1 MAKAKSFDL
10 RSAEAHFKRV
20 LMYAPGMLGN
30 EAVNF
35 FTNSFRQQGWLGNS
49 FTPWRARKASKWGK
63 KDKRKGRAILIDSGR
78 LRRSIRIVSNTRGI
92 VIIGTDVPYA
102 KAHNEGMSLG
112 LIQTV
117 RAHKRRITKL
127 GITGRKTLKTR
138 TRIEFG
144 RVDNGSTMVKSHKRR
159 INQRIPQRQFMGN
172 SPYLTA
178 KLNRILQA
186 ELMKGLR

>member
-1 MAKAKSFDL
+1 MAKAKTFDL
-10 RSAEAHFKRV
+10 RKAEEHFKRV

-49 FTPWRARKASKWGK
+49 FQKWPSRKVSKWGK
-63 KDKRKGRAILIDSGR
+63 ADKRKGRAILVDSGR
-78 LRRSIRIVSNTRGI
+78 LRRSIRIVSNSRGI
-92 VIIGTDVPYA
+92 VRIGTDVPYA
-102 KAHNEGMSLG
+102 KAHNEGMRLG

-117 RAHKRRITKL
+117 RGHKRRLTKL
-127 GITGRKTLKTR
+127 GITKKKALKTR
-138 TRIEFG
+138 TKIEFG
-144 RVDNGSTMVKSHKRR
+144 RVDNGFTVVKMHKRR
-159 INQRIPQRQFMGN
+159 IDQRIPQRQFMGN

-178 KLNRILQA
+178 KLKRILQA